1 VETKEGLMPSAE
13 TKPLLE
19 MDRCTIR
26 FGGLTA
32 VSELT
37 MSIGA
42 EELVGLIGPNG
53 AGKTTVF
60 NLITGVYEPSEGEIR
75 LGGESLAGRKPY
87 GITKCGIARTFQ
99 NIRLFPSLTVFDN
112 VRVAFHLHLKHDA
125 VHSLT
130 RFRAFREE
138 EAQIAT
144 QTFELLEIFHLGKFR
159 DAAAKSLS
167 YGDQRRLEIVRAL
180 ATRPKL
186 LLLDEPAAG
195 MNASE
200 KQELMKLIRFIKD
213 KYKIAVLL
221 VEHDMQVVMGICE
234 RILVLDYGIKI
245 AEGAPAEVRRNPK
258 VIAAYLGEEVVG
270 NTPAEH

>member
-1 VETKEGLMPSAE
+1 MPDVAAN
-13 TKPLLE
+13 PLLE
-19 MDRCTIR
+19 LNQCTIR

-32 VSELT
+32 VSEFSMNICEQQLF
-37 MSIGA
+37 
-42 EELVGLIGPNG
+42 GLIGPNG

-60 NLITGVYEPSEGEIR
+60 NLITGVYAPTAGEIR
-75 LGGESLAGRKPY
+75 FAGNSLAGRKPY

-112 VRVAFHLHLKHDA
+112 VRVAFHLRLKHDA
-125 VHSLT
+125 THSLT
-130 RFRAFREE
+130 RFRKFREE
-138 EAQIAT
+138 EAEIAA
-144 QTFELLEIFHLGKFR
+144 QTLELLEIFNLGKLR
-159 DAAAKSLS
+159 EAPAKSLS

-180 ATRPKL
+180 ATRPRL

-200 KQELMKLIRFIKD
+200 KVELMKLIQFIKD

-234 RILVLDYGIKI
+234 RIAVLDHGIKI

-258 VIAAYLGEEVVG
+258 VIEAYLGEELKIQ
-270 NTPAEH
+270 N